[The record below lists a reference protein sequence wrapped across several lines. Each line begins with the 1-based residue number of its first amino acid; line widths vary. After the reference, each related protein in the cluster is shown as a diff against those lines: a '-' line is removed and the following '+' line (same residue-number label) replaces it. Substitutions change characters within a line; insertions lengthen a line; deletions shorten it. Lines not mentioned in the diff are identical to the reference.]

1 MKAKRNHQAFMVLL
15 LTHRHPGSSSDATKG
30 KKMLI
35 AFNRQGKKQ
44 EEQHPK
50 CFRQIKP
57 NQVWKELDRRWP
69 AVVQLKL
76 SKGDAITGPE
86 KNLLVLLL

>member
-30 KKMLI
+30 KNMLI
-35 AFNRQGKKQ
+35 ASNRQGKKQ